1 MPPCGSTLGGGAG
14 AAYDIV
20 SGVFTLG
27 GGVTCG
33 VATLLKISASCLRAD
48 VCLSPNVVSGL
59 VGVRL
64 SREWMRSA
72 VACVAASFD
81 EIFGDDSV
89 AGKNSM
95 VLETHSL
102 DILGI

>member
-1 MPPCGSTLGGGAG
+1 MSTFGYTLGGGKG
-14 AAYDIV
+14 AA
-20 SGVFTLG
+20 SGVASGMCTLVVRVSW
-27 GGVTCG
+27 GGVAM
-33 VATLLKISASCLRAD
+33 VKISASCLRVA
-48 VCLSPNVVSGL
+48 VFLSPNSVSGL